1 MDGTG
6 PAVAKSRLHYCAYT
20 SYTTDKGQVPSR
32 SYYNYNYNNNN
43 NNNNNND
50 NDNDNDNDNN
60 NDNGMLN
67 SPFAVLHVTI

>member
-32 SYYNYNYNNNN
+32 SYYNNNNN

-50 NDNDNDNDNN
+50 DD
-60 NDNGMLN
+60 DNGMLN
-67 SPFAVLHVTI
+67 SPFAAMHVTI